1 MKIDAEVSKI
11 PDQVF
16 SDLVRIGLARS
27 DSSEATGVGHMLH
40 GDLALF
46 LPLLTDFDVRLVPM
60 MRANCP
66 VKFCT
71 GILKLP
77 VSRVPGDKNMRTP
90 IPAGGQADTLVNA
103 SFGCIG
109 ELTERLSLCSMG
121 ESDSRIG
128 EELKELPQVELPSV
142 LGLSETQSRNA
153 VRQLVSRGLE
163 LDADAPDWGGISD
176 GRLCLTQLG
185 LGARAQVPGIC
196 ILFGELEISTGLDH
210 GFASS
215 VGCAVWRNLEGARQR
230 ALLEL
235 VERDAVAQAWYNRL
249 GITKLD
255 RGQVKSFLAESLS
268 DFLDTESRSW
278 GLYVVDTELHVHV
291 VMAISYD
298 SGGRRAAFG
307 SAAGW
312 DMSSA
317 CTAAVEELLQSEN
330 ALTLMERAYPDRANT
345 VTRSH
350 DVPRHL
356 VYARQNSITDDLL
369 TCAEA
374 ATDTSSYEVSYSYD
388 DLLQSCLDRNIEIWE
403 FDATRPDLKVPCV
416 KLISKDLCSWE
427 PRFGKERLYQGVV
440 DRGFRKEPG
449 TEPEFA
455 QRPFPF

>member
-1 MKIDAEVSKI
+1 MKIDAEVSTI
-11 PDQVF
+11 PDQVL

-27 DSSEATGVGHMLH
+27 DSSDVDGVGHVLH

-46 LPLLTDFDVRLVPM
+46 LPLLTGFDVRLVPM
-60 MRANCP
+60 IRANCP

-77 VSRVPGDKNMRTP
+77 ASSVPGDKNMRAP
-90 IPAGGQADTLVNA
+90 IPAGGQADTLVDA

-121 ESDSRIG
+121 ESESRAC
-128 EELKELPQVELPSV
+128 KEVQKLPQVEMASI
-142 LGLSETQSRNA
+142 LGLSESQSRNA
-153 VRQLVSRGLE
+153 IRQLASRGVN
-163 LDADAPDWGGISD
+163 LDANAPDWGSISD
-176 GRLCLTQLG
+176 GRLLLTQLG
-185 LGARAQVPGIC
+185 FGTHAQVPGIC
-196 ILFGELEISTGLDH
+196 ILFGELEISTGLDQ

-215 VGCAVWRNLEGARQR
+215 VGCAVWRDHEGARQR

-249 GITKLD
+249 GITELD
-255 RGQVKSFLAESLS
+255 RDQVKSFLAESLS
-268 DFLDTESRSW
+268 DFVEAESRCW

-298 SGGRRAAFG
+298 SGGRKAAFG

-317 CTAAVEELLQSEN
+317 CTSAVEELLQSEN
-330 ALTLMERAYPDRANT
+330 ALTLMERAYPDRPNT
-345 VTRSH
+345 VTRVP
-350 DVPRHL
+350 DVPRQL
-356 VYARQNSITDDLL
+356 VYARQHSITADLL
-369 TCAEA
+369 TCAKA
-374 ATDTSSYEVSYSYD
+374 ATDTSSYGISYSYD
-388 DLLQSCLDRNIEIWE
+388 DLLQSCLDRDIEIWE
-403 FDATRPDLKVPCV
+403 FDATRPDLRVPCV

-440 DRGFRKEPG
+440 DRGLRKEPG
-449 TEPEFA
+449 TEAEFE